1 MVGVGHQVWENITR
15 DYKDE
20 CNVIFM
26 ADDYVCNYMVC
37 YYSETP
43 RVGYGGG

>member
-1 MVGVGHQVWENITR
+1 MGHQVWENITR